1 MKPMLNPK
9 KGQVTIFIIVGIIL
23 VVAITMGIILRKD
36 IAQKIQDV
44 KISQSTALQQEVD
57 LARPFVEDCL
67 QSSAENAVLKVVAKG
82 GYNAP
87 RNSVEYDYYTVP
99 IYFNKGKET
108 VPSMQNI
115 ASEIA
120 LAIKNEVPSCAN
132 FKAAGMPVKA
142 VKRPE
147 VSISV
152 GKKIITVD
160 MEWPLTVG
168 NEQESATISEF
179 SASIPADI
187 ESPYEYTMAL
197 YNQQKAIKV
206 LSLIDLARL
215 AKQNNFIL
223 HFDMADNDAM
233 VYLLTFNRTIIQ
245 RQPLVYTFG
254 IIREK
259 PKAGESTSLLS
270 GAGVSGTAETSS
282 S

>member
-1 MKPMLNPK
+1 MLNPK

>member
-1 MKPMLNPK
+1 MKTISLSK
-9 KGQVTIFIIVGIIL
+9 KGQVTIFIIVGIVL
-23 VVAITMGIILRKD
+23 VVAISMGIILRKD

-44 KISQSTALQQEVD
+44 KISQSTALQQEVEKT
-57 LARPFVEDCL
+57 RPFVEDCL
-67 QSSAENAVLKVVAKG
+67 QSAAEDAVLKVVARG
-82 GYNAP
+82 GYNVP
-87 RNSVEYDYYTVP
+87 KNSVQYDSYTVP

-115 ASEIA
+115 AQEIA
-120 LAIKNEVPSCAN
+120 IAIKNDVPSCAN

-142 VKRPE
+142 LKRPE
-147 VSISV
+147 VTITA
-152 GKKIITVD
+152 GKKIINIG

-168 NEQESATISEF
+168 TDAESATISEF
-179 SASIPADI
+179 STEIAADI
-187 ESPYEYTMAL
+187 ENPYTYALGL

-233 VYLLTFNRTIIQ
+233 VYLLTFNKTII
-245 RQPLVYTFG
+245 RREPLVYTFA

-270 GAGVSGTAETSS
+270 GARASGTSGQTR
-282 S
+282 